1 MSAVQDSETPYN
13 KQCIMCKECEC
24 KETTLKKE
32 NNTEDCIAIFCGLL
46 GIIILLGLIVCYCAY
61 IVFGIIFLVD
71 DYKTSKDC
79 ENSTLWV
86 YVLVSVIITFLRL
99 NGKKNEKR
107 PIEAVLCNII
117 CLGAVEVGFASWG
130 GIEIW
135 KNSCDD
141 LKDTSLWEFALVTF
155 SMQVVFGALFLIIVP
170 IYICGNACCKTTSN

>member
-1 MSAVQDSETPYN
+1 MMSAVQVSETPYT
-13 KQCIMCKECEC
+13 QQ
-24 KETTLKKE
+24 ETTLKKK
-32 NNTEDCIAIFCGLL
+32 NAEDCLAIFCGVLCSIL
-46 GIIILLGLIVCYCAY
+46 LLGLVGCYFAY

-71 DYKTSKDC
+71 DYKTAKDC
-79 ENSTLWV
+79 ENSTLWA

-99 NGKKNEKR
+99 NGKKNEKV
-107 PIEAVLCNII
+107 PIEAVLCNLI

-155 SMQVVFGALFLIIVP
+155 SMQVVFGVLFLIIVP
-170 IYICGNACCKTTSN
+170 IYICGNACCNTTSN

>member
-1 MSAVQDSETPYN
+1 MSAVQVSETPYT
-13 KQCIMCKECEC
+13 QQ
-24 KETTLKKE
+24 ETTLKKK
-32 NNTEDCIAIFCGLL
+32 NAEDCLAIFCGVLCSIL
-46 GIIILLGLIVCYCAY
+46 LLGLVGCYFAY

-71 DYKTSKDC
+71 DYKTAKDC
-79 ENSTLWV
+79 ENSTLWA

-99 NGKKNEKR
+99 NGKKNEKV
-107 PIEAVLCNII
+107 PIEAVLCNLI

-155 SMQVVFGALFLIIVP
+155 SMQVVFGVLFLIIVP
-170 IYICGNACCKTTSN
+170 IYICGNACCNTTSN